1 MELRTRTVV
10 PSGVTAMASGPWPT
24 VIGCAGSSVAVLI
37 GVMVSPPEFAT
48 YTVLPSAAMAR
59 GPAEVTLIGAD
70 AVPAPARTG
79 TTPPVPGQET

>member
-1 MELRTRTVV
+1 M